1 MVKNTP
7 TNDGD
12 MSSMPGLGKLPE
24 GGNGNPFQYSCLKNL
39 MDRGTWWATVH
50 RVTKSQILL
59 SG

>member
-12 MSSMPGLGKLPE
+12 MSSMPGLGKFPE

-50 RVTKSQILL
+50 RVTKNQA
-59 SG
+59 

>member
-50 RVTKSQILL
+50 RVTKNQA
-59 SG
+59 